1 MSWSA
6 QPGAPGYGGGSHAPR
21 PNRTPYFVVIGV
33 LAITLIA
40 VLVWAIWPT
49 NGRHSSNAST
59 KPTPS
64 TTDTQ
69 SEPPP
74 GPDPTPTPSAVAPT
88 TQQPPTD
95 NPIGSNQIAE
105 WYATLNEVLP
115 KKLENWELDF
125 GEIGGT
131 RVPVYR
137 DDRRLISFSALGGVP
152 NPEEMFESEQELQ
165 QFDGGCCYLSPRST
179 QDERTITC
187 LMELKAAPGLTFK
200 TTSSDADIDEMVRL
214 TKALIAIE
222 K

>member
-33 LAITLIA
+33 LTVVLVA

-95 NPIGSNQIAE
+95 NPIESNQIAE
-105 WYATLNEVLP
+105 WYATLNKILP
-115 KKLENWELDF
+115 KKLESWEL
-125 GEIGGT
+125 EIDDVDGM
-131 RVPVYR
+131 RVPAYR
-137 DDRRLISFSALGGVP
+137 DSRRLIVFNALGEGG
-152 NPEEMFESEQELQ
+152 NPERLGEGEQELQ
-165 QFDGGCCYLSPRST
+165 QFDGGCCFLNPRST
-179 QDERTITC
+179 KDERTISC
-187 LMELKAAPGLTFK
+187 AMELKAAPGLTF
-200 TTSSDADIDEMVRL
+200 TMTSSDADIDEMVHVAK
-214 TKALIAIE
+214 TIIAIE